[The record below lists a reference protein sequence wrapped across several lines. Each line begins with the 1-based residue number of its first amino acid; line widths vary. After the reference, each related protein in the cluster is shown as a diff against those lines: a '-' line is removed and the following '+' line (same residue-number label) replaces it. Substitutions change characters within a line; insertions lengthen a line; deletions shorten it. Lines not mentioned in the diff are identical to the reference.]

1 MNEKDIERAVEQGIL
16 NAMLG
21 PPKNKWIAL
30 ILCGLLGFFGAHKF
44 YEGKLGTGLL
54 YLFTCGGC
62 GFLWMIDFI
71 ILLFKP
77 THYYT
82 Y

>member
-1 MNEKDIERAVEQGIL
+1 MNEKDIERAVEQGIR

-30 ILCGLLGFFGAHKF
+30 ALCSLFGVLGIHKF
-44 YEGKLGTGLL
+44 YEGKTGMGIL
-54 YLFTCGGC
+54 YIFTGGLC
-62 GFLWMIDFI
+62 GFGIIIDFI
-71 ILLFKP
+71 VILFKP
-77 THYYT
+77 TYY